1 MAAEATEVIVVAPQP
16 ATARFWRYF
25 RTARRLPLI
34 PILLLSIVVFTG
46 VTADWIDKHDA
57 ENGDLSDRIL
67 PPWWGGVT
75 TLDKTV
81 VEKVAPGQRYKEVAL
96 DGKEFKEGLAF
107 EEAKAFEEG
116 RPAVTS
122 FALGDTMEVV
132 IREEGTMRFPL
143 GTDHLGRDIY
153 SRLVHG
159 ARISLIIALVT
170 LGVGGTL
177 GVFLGLV
184 SGWYGGWVDELI
196 MRLVDVIL
204 SLPLILVTLVLVVSV
219 GQSLELIVAV
229 LSLWIWPRFARMVRG
244 EVLQLKTMDYVA
256 LARVAGASTLRIMFI
271 HLFPGTINTLIVVA
285 TLQVGIVILVEA
297 TLSFLG
303 AGIPPP
309 TPAWGSMVADGRD
322 RLVDGWWIA
331 TLPGVAILLT
341 VMSLNLFG
349 DWLRDVLDPRLRQN
363 VQ

>member
-1 MAAEATEVIVVAPQP
+1 MAAEATEIIVVEPQS
-16 ATARFWRYF
+16 AMRRIGKIF
-25 RTARRLPLI
+25 RTVRRLPII
-34 PILLLSIVVFTG
+34 PLFFLLLVVFAG
-46 VTADWIDKHDA
+46 ITANWIDLHDA
-57 ENGDLSDRIL
+57 ENGDLSDRVL

-75 TLDKTV
+75 TIDKTV
-81 VEKVAPGQRYKEVAL
+81 VEKVAPGQRYREVAL
-96 DGKEFKEGLAF
+96 DGKEFNEALAF
-107 EEAKAFEEG
+107 EEAQALEEG
-116 RPAVTS
+116 RPAVES
-122 FALGDTMEVV
+122 FVLGDKMTVV
-132 IREEGTMRFPL
+132 IRDEGTTRFPL

-184 SGWYGGWVDELI
+184 SGWYGGWVDEFI

-256 LARVAGASTLRIMFI
+256 LARVSGASTLRIMFI

-331 TLPGVAILLT
+331 TLPGVAILIT

-349 DWLRDVLDPRLRQN
+349 DWLRDTLDPRLRQN
-363 VQ
+363 V